1 MSSMGVSSSGI
12 DGAVADLFAWGDK
25 VRFGGRARFA
35 WAVKVERAAGL
46 FMERSIGDLI
56 ALAAVF

>member
-1 MSSMGVSSSGI
+1 
-12 DGAVADLFAWGDK
+12 
-25 VRFGGRARFA
+25 
-35 WAVKVERAAGL
+35 VKVERAAGL

>member
-12 DGAVADLFAWGDK
+12 DGAVADLFAWGDN

-46 FMERSIGDLI
+46 FMGRGRLEI
-56 ALAAVF
+56 